1 MRGLNQEVMEDSLA
15 RNSFVV
21 DVVDGDRKRPAL
33 TVSGILDRL
42 GAHCWRCV
50 PLV

>member
-1 MRGLNQEVMEDSLA
+1 MRGFNQEVKEDSLA

-21 DVVDGDRKRPAL
+21 DMVDGDRRRPAL
-33 TVSGILDRL
+33 TVPGILDRL
-42 GAHCWRCV
+42 GAHCRRCV